1 VARPRGPP
9 GRSAA
14 RFPQFRQGL
23 GSTQS
28 TEEFLRRKIDQK
40 FPAILRGA
48 AGRLELWFSPRESDV
63 QTFARS
69 ATTVET
75 GPTSGRAA
83 PVSRDEHAHST

>member
-1 VARPRGPP
+1 M
-9 GRSAA
+9 
-14 RFPQFRQGL
+14 
-23 GSTQS
+23 
-28 TEEFLRRKIDQK
+28 RRKIDQK

-48 AGRLELWFSPRESDV
+48 AGRLELWFSQREFDV